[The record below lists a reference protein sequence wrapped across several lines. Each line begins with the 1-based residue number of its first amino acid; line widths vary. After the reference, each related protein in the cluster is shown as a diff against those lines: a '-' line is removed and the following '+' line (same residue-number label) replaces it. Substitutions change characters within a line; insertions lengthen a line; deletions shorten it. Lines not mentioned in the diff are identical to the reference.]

1 MCLVQSQ
8 NLNENLCPVPSYLN
22 ILFSAISENVKM
34 TIELNLMS
42 RGYSEQFDELKFQ
55 HLQMAPLTKQARGH
69 SSLRSILPHLKCQRS
84 NKGRIS
90 LNPNFHSTMPSSSG
104 SSLNSYPVNSCEV

>member
-8 NLNENLCPVPSYLN
+8 NLNENLCPVPAYLN
-22 ILFSAISENVKM
+22 ISFSAIRENVKM

-55 HLQMAPLTKQARGH
+55 HLQMAPLTKQARGQ
-69 SSLRSILPHLKCQRS
+69 S
-84 NKGRIS
+84 
-90 LNPNFHSTMPSSSG
+90 
-104 SSLNSYPVNSCEV
+104 

>member
-1 MCLVQSQ
+1 MCLLQSQ
-8 NLNENLCPVPSYLN
+8 NLNENLCPVPAYLN

-55 HLQMAPLTKQARGH
+55 HLQMAPLTKQAWGTTR
-69 SSLRSILPHLKCQRS
+69 INFATPQRS
-84 NKGRIS
+84 NI
-90 LNPNFHSTMPSSSG
+90 
-104 SSLNSYPVNSCEV
+104 

>member
-8 NLNENLCPVPSYLN
+8 NLNENLCPVPAYLN
-22 ILFSAISENVKM
+22 ILFSAIRENVKM

-55 HLQMAPLTKQARGH
+55 HLQLAPLSTDKT
-69 SSLRSILPHLKCQRS
+69 SQRPELTQINLDTHTS
-84 NKGRIS
+84 KTE
-90 LNPNFHSTMPSSSG
+90 LMKDDF
-104 SSLNSYPVNSCEV
+104 EF

>member
-8 NLNENLCPVPSYLN
+8 NLNENLCPVPAYLN

-55 HLQMAPLTKQARGH
+55 HLQMAPLTKQAWGP
-69 SSLRSILPHLKCQRS
+69 SSLRSILTHL
-84 NKGRIS
+84 KGRI
-90 LNPNFHSTMPSSSG
+90 N
-104 SSLNSYPVNSCEV
+104 ER

>member
-8 NLNENLCPVPSYLN
+8 NLNENLCPVPAYLN
-22 ILFSAISENVKM
+22 ILFSAIRENVKM

-55 HLQMAPLTKQARGH
+55 QFTNGTTDKTSQRPELTQIN
-69 SSLRSILPHLKCQRS
+69 LDTQDD
-84 NKGRIS
+84 
-90 LNPNFHSTMPSSSG
+90 F
-104 SSLNSYPVNSCEV
+104 

>member
-8 NLNENLCPVPSYLN
+8 NLNENLCPVPAYLN

-42 RGYSEQFDELKFQ
+42 RGYSEQFDELKF
-55 HLQMAPLTKQARGH
+55 HNLQMAPLTKQACGH
-69 SSLRSILPHLKCQRS
+69 SSLRSILPHH
-84 NKGRIS
+84 KGRI
-90 LNPNFHSTMPSSSG
+90 N
-104 SSLNSYPVNSCEV
+104 ER